1 MLLDEIQTR
10 SSAFSS
16 TLTLIR
22 RVSATDA
29 NVLLAG
35 ETGTGK
41 DFVAEL
47 IHDASPRRAGAFLK
61 IDCASIPA
69 SLAESEF
76 FGYEKGAFSDAYQ
89 SKAGKLKLAGA
100 GTLYLDGI
108 NHLPAEVQSKLL
120 RFVQDRNVEPLG
132 SNRVYKVDCRIISS
146 CSAPVKTCLKEKQ
159 LREDLYFRLAGVLIE
174 LPPLR
179 NRMEDLGILI
189 SEILNEFGKKYRK
202 HPSISTFAMPS
213 LVDYNWPGNIR
224 ELRNVLEHAVI
235 HGNHPIQP
243 NDLIFSRSTADH
255 SYLAHAAER
264 MISIEDLEKRYI
276 TEVLRHVRGH
286 LGKAAAILKINRKT
300 LLEKRKKY
308 GIDSGKKE
316 KRPK

>member
-1 MLLDEIQTR
+1 MLLDEIQSR
-10 SSAFSS
+10 SPVFSDA
-16 TLTLIR
+16 LGLIR

-89 SKAGKLKLAGA
+89 AKTGKLKLAAA

-132 SNRVYKVDCRIISS
+132 SNRSYKVDCRIISS
-146 CSAPVKTCLKEKQ
+146 CTGPVKTCLKEKQ
-159 LREDLYFRLAGVLIE
+159 LREDLYYRLAGVLIE

-179 NRMEDLGILI
+179 NRLEDLEILTAGIL
-189 SEILNEFGKKYRK
+189 SELGKKYRK
-202 HPSISTFAMPS
+202 RPSISSIALQS
-213 LVDYNWPGNIR
+213 LEDYDWPGNVR

-235 HGNHPIQP
+235 HGNQPIQP
-243 NDLIFSRSTADH
+243 NDLIFSKSTADH
-255 SYLAHAAER
+255 SYLAHAASK

-276 TEVLRHVRGH
+276 AEVLHHVRGH
-286 LGKAAAILKINRKT
+286 LGKAAEILKINRKT

-308 GIDSGKKE
+308 GIESGKASK
-316 KRPK
+316 KKK

>member
-1 MLLDEIQTR
+1 MLLDEIQSR
-10 SSAFSS
+10 SPVFSD
-16 TLTLIR
+16 TLSLIR

-61 IDCASIPA
+61 IDCASIPS

-76 FGYEKGAFSDAYQ
+76 FGYEKGAFSDAFQ
-89 SKAGKLKLAGA
+89 AKAGKLKLASA

-132 SNRVYKVDCRIISS
+132 STRSYKVDCRIISS
-146 CSAPVKTCLKEKQ
+146 CTGPVKTCLKEKQ

-179 NRMEDLGILI
+179 SRLEDLENLT
-189 SEILNEFGKKYRK
+189 SEILSELGKKYKKRV
-202 HPSISTFAMPS
+202 SISPIAMQT
-213 LVDYNWPGNIR
+213 LEDYDWPGNVR

-243 NDLIFSRSTADH
+243 NDLSFSKSASDH
-255 SYLAHAAER
+255 SYLAHAAGK
-264 MISIEDLEKRYI
+264 MISMEDLEKRYI
-276 TEVLRHVRGH
+276 AEVLRHVRGH
-286 LGKAAAILKINRKT
+286 LGKAAEILQINRKT

-308 GIDSGKKE
+308 GIESGKSSRK
-316 KRPK
+316 KK

>member
-10 SSAFSS
+10 SPVFSD
-16 TLTLIR
+16 TLALIR

-47 IHDASPRRAGAFLK
+47 IHDASARRAGAFLK
-61 IDCASIPA
+61 IDCASIPS

-89 SKAGKLKLAGA
+89 AKTGKLKLAAA
-100 GTLYLDGI
+100 GTLFLDGI

-132 SNRVYKVDCRIISS
+132 SNRSYNVDCRIISS
-146 CSAPVKTCLKEKQ
+146 CTGPVKTCLKEKQ
-159 LREDLYFRLAGVLIE
+159 LREDLYYRLAGVLIE

-179 NRMEDLGILI
+179 SRLEDLEILTAGIL
-189 SEILNEFGKKYRK
+189 SELGKKYRK
-202 HPSISTFAMPS
+202 RPTISSVALQS
-213 LVDYNWPGNIR
+213 L
-224 ELRNVLEHAVI
+224 E
-235 HGNHPIQP
+235 
-243 NDLIFSRSTADH
+243 
-255 SYLAHAAER
+255 
-264 MISIEDLEKRYI
+264 
-276 TEVLRHVRGH
+276 
-286 LGKAAAILKINRKT
+286 
-300 LLEKRKKY
+300 
-308 GIDSGKKE
+308 
-316 KRPK
+316 

>member
-10 SSAFSS
+10 SPAFSDI
-16 TLTLIR
+16 LALIR

-61 IDCASIPA
+61 IDCASIPS

-89 SKAGKLKLAGA
+89 AKAGKLKLAAG

-132 SNRVYKVDCRIISS
+132 SNRTYKVDCRIISS
-146 CSAPVKTCLKEKQ
+146 CTGPVKISLKEKQ
-159 LREDLYFRLAGVLIE
+159 LREDLYFRLAGVMIE

-179 NRMEDLGILI
+179 SRLEDV
-189 SEILNEFGKKYRK
+189 EILTAEILSELGKKYKKR
-202 HPSISTFAMPS
+202 PSISDVAMQT
-213 LVDYNWPGNIR
+213 LEDYDWPGNVR
-224 ELRNVLEHAVI
+224 ELRNVLEYALI

-243 NDLIFSRSTADH
+243 NDLVFSKSSADH
-255 SYLAHAAER
+255 SYLAHAADK
-264 MISIEDLEKRYI
+264 MISLEDLEKRYI
-276 TEVLRHVRGH
+276 GEVLRHVRGH
-286 LGKAAAILKINRKT
+286 LGKAAEILKINRKT

-308 GIDSGKKE
+308 GIGSGKHKNR
-316 KRPK
+316 K